1 MSAGEERPG
10 RSPVDDVRRFGLLS
24 ADTVVD
30 RYVRLVAQAIDGET
44 LAGPR
49 PPEGILGGLEGR
61 DGPDTDGLAE
71 GTARLATAWLHL
83 LEATASLAD
92 RAAGTAT
99 PVGRLELPTT
109 GPGLAAQ
116 GAIWVHNTTASPAPV
131 ELAVTTLAGP
141 AGLVV
146 PADAVSFAP
155 VRVDP
160 VPARASAE
168 IRVRV
173 RVPNGQGPGLYQGLI
188 LTPAAEQPLL
198 LRLDVRAV
206 GGAGP

>member
-1 MSAGEERPG
+1 VSAGEERPG
-10 RSPVDDVRRFGLLS
+10 CFLVEDVRRFGLLS

-30 RYVRLVAQAIDGET
+30 RYVRLVDRAIDGET
-44 LAGPR
+44 AALR
-49 PPEGILGGLEGR
+49 PPEGVLGGPEGP
-61 DGPDTDGLAE
+61 DGPDTGGLTE

-99 PVGRLELPTT
+99 PVARLELPPT

-141 AGLVV
+141 DGLVV

-155 VRVDP
+155 VWVNP
-160 VPARASAE
+160 VPAWASTE
-168 IRVRV
+168 IRVCV
-173 RVPNGQGPGLYQGLI
+173 RVPDGQGPGCYQGLI
-188 LTPAAEQPLL
+188 LTPAAEQPVM
-198 LRLDVRAV
+198 LRLHVRAA

>member
-1 MSAGEERPG
+1 VSAAAERPG
-10 RSPVDDVRRFGLLS
+10 RSLVEDVRRFGLLS

-30 RYVRLVAQAIDGET
+30 RYVRLVDRAIDGET
-44 LAGPR
+44 AAAGPLA
-49 PPEGILGGLEGR
+49 EILGGPEGL
-61 DGPDTDGLAE
+61 DGPDTGGLAE

-92 RAAGTAT
+92 RAAATAT
-99 PVGRLELPTT
+99 PVARLELPPT
-109 GPGLAAQ
+109 GPGLAVQ
-116 GAIWVHNTTASPAPV
+116 GTIWVHNTTASTAPV

-141 AGLVV
+141 AGLIV

-160 VPARASAE
+160 VPARVSTE

-173 RVPNGQGPGLYQGLI
+173 RVPDGQGPGCYQGLI
-188 LTPAAEQPLL
+188 LTAAAEQPVLI
-198 LRLDVRAV
+198 RLYVHAA
-206 GGAGP
+206 GGADP

>member
-10 RSPVDDVRRFGLLS
+10 RSLVDDVRRFGLLS

-30 RYVRLVAQAIDGET
+30 RYLKLVDRAIDGET
-44 LAGPR
+44 STAPR
-49 PPEGILGGLEGR
+49 PSESVLGGP
-61 DGPDTDGLAE
+61 DGPDGPDIGGLAE
-71 GTARLATAWLHL
+71 TTARLATACLQL

-92 RAAGTAT
+92 GAAGTAT
-99 PVGRLELPTT
+99 LVGKLELPPTE
-109 GPGLAAQ
+109 PGLTAQ
-116 GAIWVHNTTASPAPV
+116 GEIWVHNITASPAPV

-160 VPARASAE
+160 VPSRASAE
-168 IRVRV
+168 IRVGV
-173 RVPNGQGPGLYQGLI
+173 RVPDGQGPGHYQGLI
-188 LTPAAEQPLL
+188 LTPAAELPVLL
-198 LRLDVRAV
+198 QLDVRAT
-206 GGAGP
+206 GSADP

>member
-1 MSAGEERPG
+1 MSAGEERPD
-10 RSPVDDVRRFGLLS
+10 RSLVEDVRRFGLLS

-30 RYVRLVAQAIDGET
+30 RYVLLVDRAIDGET
-44 LAGPR
+44 LAAPR
-49 PPEGILGGLEGR
+49 LEGVLGGPEG
-61 DGPDTDGLAE
+61 PDVTDTGWLAE
-71 GTARLATAWLHL
+71 GTARLATAWLNL

-99 PVGRLELPTT
+99 PVGRLELPPTE
-109 GPGLAAQ
+109 PGFAAQ
-116 GAIWVHNTTASPAPV
+116 GAIWVHNITASPAPV
-131 ELAVTTLAGP
+131 ELAVTTLVGP

-146 PADAVSFAP
+146 PADALSFAP

-173 RVPNGQGPGLYQGLI
+173 RIPDGQGPGRYQGLI

-198 LRLDVRAV
+198 LRLDVRAA
-206 GGAGP
+206 GGAGQ

>member
-1 MSAGEERPG
+1 VSAGEERPD
-10 RSPVDDVRRFGLLS
+10 RSLVEDVRRFGLLS

-30 RYVRLVAQAIDGET
+30 RYVLLVDRAIDGET
-44 LAGPR
+44 LAGLR
-49 PPEGILGGLEGR
+49 LEGVLGGL
-61 DGPDTDGLAE
+61 DGPDVPDTGWLAE
-71 GTARLATAWLHL
+71 GTASLATAWLNL

-99 PVGRLELPTT
+99 SVGTLDLPPTE
-109 GPGLAAQ
+109 PGFAAQ
-116 GAIWVHNTTASPAPV
+116 GAIWVHNITASPAPV
-131 ELAVTTLAGP
+131 ELAVTTLVGP

-146 PADAVSFAP
+146 PADALSFAP

-160 VPARASAE
+160 VPARGSAE

-173 RVPNGQGPGLYQGLI
+173 RIPDGQGPGRYQGLI

-198 LRLDVRAV
+198 LRLDVRAA
-206 GGAGP
+206 GGAGQ